1 VNAPR
6 GFTLAELFVAMFV
19 LSVGIVA
26 VAAALGQAT
35 SGVEVGRGETAAI
48 FLAEQRLE
56 LLKSWALEDWSS
68 ALLQAGRAVEAYGT
82 IVNAARYRR
91 ETIVVDH
98 AGRECASS
106 VPSTV
111 ACKRIRVTVSYRPVS
126 GGGGLAEERR
136 VDLVTVLVSRAVT
149 PTS

>member
-1 VNAPR
+1 VNEPR

-35 SGVEVGRGETAAI
+35 SGVE
-48 FLAEQRLE
+48 
-56 LLKSWALEDWSS
+56 ALEDWSS

-91 ETIVVDH
+91 ETIVADH
-98 AGRECASS
+98 AGRECASG

-111 ACKRIRVTVSYRPVS
+111 ACKRVRVTVSYRPVS
-126 GGGGLAEERR
+126 GGGGPAEERR

>member
-1 VNAPR
+1 MNEPR

-35 SGVEVGRGETAAI
+35 SGVEVGRGETTAI

-56 LLKSWALEDWSS
+56 LLKSAALEDWSS
-68 ALLQAGRAVEAYGT
+68 ALLAAGIVVEAYGT

-91 ETIVVDH
+91 ETIVADH
-98 AGRECASS
+98 AGRECASG

-111 ACKRIRVTVSYRPVS
+111 ACKRVRVTVSYRPVS
-126 GGGGLAEERR
+126 GGGGPAEERR

>member
-1 VNAPR
+1 MNAPR

-56 LLKSWALEDWSS
+56 LLKSWALED
-68 ALLQAGRAVEAYGT
+68 
-82 IVNAARYRR
+82 
-91 ETIVVDH
+91 
-98 AGRECASS
+98 
-106 VPSTV
+106 
-111 ACKRIRVTVSYRPVS
+111 
-126 GGGGLAEERR
+126 
-136 VDLVTVLVSRAVT
+136 
-149 PTS
+149 

>member
-1 VNAPR
+1 MNAPR
-6 GFTLAELFVAMFV
+6 GFTLAELLVAMFV

-68 ALLQAGRAVEAYGT
+68 ALLQAGRTVEAYG
-82 IVNAARYRR
+82 RQ
-91 ETIVVDH
+91 
-98 AGRECASS
+98 C
-106 VPSTV
+106 
-111 ACKRIRVTVSYRPVS
+111 
-126 GGGGLAEERR
+126 GG
-136 VDLVTVLVSRAVT
+136 
-149 PTS
+149 